1 MNNLTPSWG
10 QQENNRHPLICRR
23 TLIAFTISLTL
34 HAGVLLYLSTKKIV
48 IATSVAHMPPKT
60 ISVSIAGSRPP
71 RMPSNSSKH
80 ILVSKQLIE
89 SKRTTTIPAQTIV
102 KDNPVVAS
110 LPRAPMPTDNNAPA
124 DLMSY
129 IKEKRRQAQALED
142 IAVFENAAARGP
154 SEEEKRDAIIKRNL
168 QQAGTNGIFEVR
180 RMSLR
185 TGQFS
190 FRGWKNNY
198 DNSRLELIEVTAE
211 QDNNVELAIVKKMI
225 EIIRREYQGNFRW
238 ESQRLDRVIVL
249 SARLEDN
256 TGLESFLMKE
266 FFSSQ
271 NYYPHH

>member
-1 MNNLTPSWG
+1 MPSWG
-10 QQENNRHPLICRR
+10 QQENTRNAVINRR
-23 TLIAFTISLTL
+23 TLIAFAISLAL

-48 IATSVAHMPPKT
+48 VATTVANMPPKT
-60 ISVSIAGSRPP
+60 ISVSMAGSRPT
-71 RMPSNSSKH
+71 RIPSKSSKH
-80 ILVSKQLIE
+80 ILVSKQHVE
-89 SKRTTTIPAQTIV
+89 SKHTTPVPAQIIV
-102 KDNPVVAS
+102 KENPVVAT
-110 LPRAPMPTDNNAPA
+110 LPRAPMPSDNNAPA

-129 IKEKRRQAQALED
+129 IRKKRQEAQALED

-168 QQAGTNGIFEVR
+168 QQAGTNGIFEIR
-180 RMSLR
+180 RISLR

-198 DNSRLELIEVTAE
+198 NNSRLELIEVSAE

-256 TGLESFLMKE
+256 AGLESFLLKE

-271 NYYPHH
+271 NHYPGH